1 MGRPQ
6 HTCFK
11 PLQKGGRGAP
21 CLLRGFEDHPPTPPA
36 PHSPSVLTAQM
47 ISLSERPAHCTGF
60 VMPLFVIIKQ
70 GKAASIQYGLKIWAR
85 DQVLVGNT
93 TAISL
98 PQPLELCVHSWN
110 IITSSLQPSLDHW
123 FSTSQCEPSN
133 QGGLPGVCFA
143 ARWWGQDTCFSSGLI
158 LFPLQRLETKTP
170 DHLHPNLLPSDS
182 LQPRHGL
189 RQPANS
195 QAAARGRT
203 RSSESPGLW
212 NPRPRQQKK
221 KKKAHLAEPSVGT
234 SWRGEGWQGSPG
246 WSESLHDLQ
255 CGQNVRMLVLA
266 PGHVVNKK
274 ANILAAVRGLV
285 LTMTKLHCLEI
296 FAFPLPKLDPFA
308 WPLTRSSKSLGM
320 EFSPQLSPPAPFIQ
334 APSRTCTLEESSCW
348 NLSFSCVFYI
358 KLLL

>member
-123 FSTSQCEPSN
+123 FSTSHVSLLTRE
-133 QGGLPGVCFA
+133 VCQAFA
-143 ARWWGQDTCFSSGLI
+143 LLHADEDRTRASVAGWFSS
-158 LFPLQRLETKTP
+158 PC
-170 DHLHPNLLPSDS
+170 
-182 LQPRHGL
+182 
-189 RQPANS
+189 
-195 QAAARGRT
+195 RG
-203 RSSESPGLW
+203 
-212 NPRPRQQKK
+212 
-221 KKKAHLAEPSVGT
+221 
-234 SWRGEGWQGSPG
+234 
-246 WSESLHDLQ
+246 
-255 CGQNVRMLVLA
+255 
-266 PGHVVNKK
+266 
-274 ANILAAVRGLV
+274 
-285 LTMTKLHCLEI
+285 
-296 FAFPLPKLDPFA
+296 
-308 WPLTRSSKSLGM
+308 
-320 EFSPQLSPPAPFIQ
+320 
-334 APSRTCTLEESSCW
+334 
-348 NLSFSCVFYI
+348 
-358 KLLL
+358 